1 MKSPFTDK
9 EMKIIKELRSMT
21 FRKEQFDVLMHFYRC
36 EDTGEQFE
44 DEKLSQLNYNLLIN
58 QYREL
63 HNIPF
68 PEEIIN
74 IRKKYQLPASKM
86 SEILGL
92 GVNNY
97 RQYENGEVPSQS
109 NAKLIRLAND
119 PHEFKKLLNLT
130 NLTKSDKINQQIDKL
145 LAEQKANKQERYLTG
160 YFFDTF
166 TPNSFTGY
174 KTPRLE
180 KFTEMIIFFAEQLK
194 PYKTKL
200 NKLLFYSDF
209 YMYKKSAFSISGIR
223 YKAITMGPVPNNF
236 NSIYEYL
243 ANKNTFNINYKEFT
257 NGVTGEQFI
266 PNSNRTFNK
275 ELFSEEELETLNRI
289 SDKFK
294 NTSTQEIIN
303 KSHEENGWKQNK
315 DNMQFIDYKY
325 AFDLKID

>member
-9 EMKIIKELRSMT
+9 EMKIVKELRSMT
-21 FRKEQFDVLMHFYRC
+21 FRKEHFDVLMHFYRC
-36 EDTGEQFE
+36 EDTGKQFE

-92 GVNNY
+92 GINNY

-119 PHEFKKLLNLT
+119 PHEFRKLLNFT
-130 NLTKSDKINQQIDKL
+130 NLTKSDKINQQIDRL
-145 LAEQKANKQERYLTG
+145 LAEQKASKQERYLTD

-180 KFTEMIIFFAEQLK
+180 KFAEMIIFFAEKLK

-223 YKAITMGPVPNNF
+223 YKAIPMGPVPNNF

-243 ANKNTFNINYKEFT
+243 TNVNAFKINYKEFK
-257 NGVTGEQFI
+257 NGGTGEQFI
-266 PNSNRTFNK
+266 PNINRKFKK
-275 ELFSEEELETLNRI
+275 ELFSEEELETLNLI
-289 SDKFK
+289 SDKFR

-303 KSHEENGWKQNK
+303 KSHEENGWKENK